1 MTIRRVLLI
10 LAIVGASTVAVQG
23 KTILGQGDIPSHEK
37 PTVTEKSRW
46 EQFEAS
52 EEGRELTKL
61 IEDMLAGKASN
72 DDFVAYQ
79 RKYNATSAVPKE
91 RSQEP
96 WPTGTPPVMRK
107 Q

>member
-1 MTIRRVLLI
+1 MIIRHVLLI

-23 KTILGQGDIPSHEK
+23 KNILGQRDIPSHEK
-37 PTVTEKSRW
+37 TTVTEKIRW

-72 DDFVAYQ
+72 DDFIAYQ